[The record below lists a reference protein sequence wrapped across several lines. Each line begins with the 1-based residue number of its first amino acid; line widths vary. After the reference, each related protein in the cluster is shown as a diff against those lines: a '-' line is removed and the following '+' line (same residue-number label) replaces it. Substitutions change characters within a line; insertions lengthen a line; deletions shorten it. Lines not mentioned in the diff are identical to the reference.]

1 MEKWNEELLKSIESI
16 ASEAEAHHGEE
27 DSGATDGSPQE
38 ELHPNDVVF
47 RSTSR
52 AVAVCRMLFNAQG
65 IPEDFLLENVNPAF
79 CRIFDIVSE
88 RAAGGSAKD
97 LFMPDGKEIPA
108 LDLLV
113 RALKEQQAVSFMF
126 SSEKLRKVF
135 DVLAFPIENDAFC
148 LAITDATAQVAAE
161 RERRENERFTQ
172 KVLGSVDIW
181 VALLDERGRVVFW
194 NAAAE
199 RLSGI
204 SADEAL
210 SGSFDFR
217 SVFCPGEED
226 REDIFGKMDACR
238 RDGSPEV
245 RLEAC
250 VCAAEGR
257 SLRVEWTVRPWR
269 FEDVSS
275 DGLLLLGRDVT
286 QDRQTEEQLL
296 ESERRYAAAFKE
308 TMAPMLLVD
317 PETGAVCDCNDAALA
332 LYGYSR
338 EEMLA
343 LTNREFNLIP
353 EEELRKNMEEVKT
366 RRKDRFVFPHRLKNG
381 EIRTVEVYA
390 SPTPFQGKTFLFS
403 ILHDITEKQRLE
415 EQLRLLAFDCA
426 LQAKILGGILES
438 SPDYLYVFDRMRK
451 FRFSGKKGAA
461 LFERTPEEMTGLSW
475 DLLGVPKERM
485 AALEEHLAQTF
496 AKGKTKYGVVVLP
509 TTRGDMPLEYA
520 LYPVCG
526 ENGVVDM
533 VFCSMHDVP

>member
-1 MEKWNEELLKSIESI
+1 M
-16 ASEAEAHHGEE
+16 
-27 DSGATDGSPQE
+27 D
-38 ELHPNDVVF
+38 
-47 RSTSR
+47 
-52 AVAVCRMLFNAQG
+52 LFN
-65 IPEDFLLENVNPAF
+65 
-79 CRIFDIVSE
+79 
-88 RAAGGSAKD
+88 
-97 LFMPDGKEIPA
+97 
-108 LDLLV
+108 
-113 RALKEQQAVSFMF
+113 RALKEQRAVSFMF
-126 SSEKLRKVF
+126 SSEKLRTVF
-135 DVLAFPIENDAFC
+135 DVLAFSLENNTFC
-148 LAITDATAQVAAE
+148 MAITDATSQVAAE
-161 RERRENERFTQ
+161 RERREYERFTE
-172 KVLGSVDIW
+172 KVFGSVDVWI
-181 VALLDERGRVVFW
+181 VLLDELGKVVFW

-226 REDIFGKMDACR
+226 RGEIIGKMDACR
-238 RDGSPEV
+238 GNEAREV
-245 RLEAC
+245 RLDTC
-250 VCAAEGR
+250 VCAADGR
-257 SLRVEWTVRPWR
+257 SLCVEWTVRPWR

-286 QDRQTEEQLL
+286 QERRTEEKLL

-343 LTNREFNLIP
+343 LTNRDFNMLQA
-353 EEELRKNMEEVKT
+353 EELRKNMQEAT
-366 RRKDRFVFPHRLKNG
+366 ARLRNRFVFPHRLKNG

-415 EQLRLLAFDCA
+415 ERLHLLAFDCA

-438 SPDYLYVFDRMRK
+438 SPDYLYVFDRTGR
-451 FRFSGKKGAA
+451 FRLAGKKGAA

-475 DLLGVPKERM
+475 DLLGVPKERI
-485 AALEEHLAQTF
+485 AAFDEHLAQTF

-509 TTRGDMPLEYA
+509 ATHGDMPLEYA